1 MGYIIGN
8 KKDLGENLAVDNKEA
23 VNLATDLELGYIET
37 SARTGENVDNAFY
50 IIAKMLYNS
59 INEMT

>member
-8 KKDLGENLAVDNKEA
+8 KKDLDESLAVDTKEG

-59 INEMT
+59 LNEMA

>member
-8 KKDLGENLAVDNKEA
+8 KKDLGENLAVDTKQA
-23 VNLATDLELGYIET
+23 INLATELELGYLET

-50 IIAKMLYNS
+50 IIAKMLYSS
-59 INEMT
+59 INELP